1 MDSEEMI
8 TAVNDVK
15 SGKDLALYSYGN
27 KLIFKEIVNGISMM
41 SVQSQNNETVVMI
54 PYDKAEE
61 DDHGNVMLMFND
73 TIRGIMNPKGV
84 NKIWGL

>member
-1 MDSEEMI
+1 MNSEEMI
-8 TAVNDVK
+8 TAVNSVK
-15 SGKDLALYSYGN
+15 SGNDLAFYSHGN
-27 KLIFKEIVNGISMM
+27 KLIFKEIANGISML
-41 SVQSQNNETVVMI
+41 SIQSQSNETIIMV

-61 DDHGNVMLMFND
+61 DGHGNVMLTFND

>member
-8 TAVNDVK
+8 IAVNSVK
-15 SGKDLALYSYGN
+15 PGEDLALHSHGN

-41 SVQSQNNETVVMI
+41 SVQSQSNETIVMI
-54 PYDKAEE
+54 PYDKAEC

-73 TIRGIMNPKGV
+73 AIRGIIDPKGV